1 MAHPT
6 TLPPVADY
14 LASGSDRP
22 RKRLGERL
30 LEAGYLSQTQLD
42 LALREQKRRGGL
54 IGQVLVGLGFVAQE
68 IISNFVAK
76 ESETKVV
83 NVNRCVINKAVLQL
97 VPFEAAKRLKALPL
111 SQENGTL
118 TVALADPCD
127 VVAIDTLQQLTGL
140 AVEVVSAPER
150 DILNSVELHYGTGES
165 IEKSIE
171 QAIEQQDLDE
181 PKTPRHELG
190 EVNAADAG
198 VDAPIIRL
206 VDQIIARAVSLR
218 ASDIHFEPE
227 EKTMRIRMRIDGTL
241 YQDVL
246 IPKSMQSP
254 VIARLKIM
262 ANLDVTE
269 QRLPQDGRAAVFAG
283 RREINLRVSSLP
295 TAHGE
300 NVVLRILDSAA
311 QGVSLPALGFGA
323 REYELFQEAVHRPH
337 GVVLVTGPTGSGKTT
352 TLYAVLKEVTSFEV
366 STFTLEDPIEYRM
379 PLVRQTQ
386 IKEEIGLTFAA
397 GLRALLRQDPDII
410 LVGECRDTE
419 TATLMVRAALTGHL
433 VFSTLH
439 TNDAAGSIPRL
450 IDMGVEPYLLPAS
463 LVAVLA
469 QRLVRTICPDCKRP
483 VPDPAAVFAELKIE
497 PPADAPL
504 QMWKGAG
511 CPECKQ
517 SGYRGRQAIFELM
530 ILDERFHDPIVRRAG
545 APEYFRLARERGM
558 QSMFEDGLRKVLAGG
573 TTIEELLE
581 VTRAEG

>member
-1 MAHPT
+1 MFQPT
-6 TLPPVADY
+6 TLPPDPDAAD
-14 LASGSDRP
+14 SSKPQRGF
-22 RKRLGERL
+22 GERL
-30 LEAGYLSQTQLD
+30 VEAGYISQTQLD
-42 LALREQKRRGGL
+42 LARREKKRHGGL
-54 IGQVLVGLGFVAQE
+54 IGQTLVSLGFVTQE
-68 IISNFVAK
+68 IISAFVAK
-76 ESETKVV
+76 ESETKIVD
-83 NVNRCVINKAVLQL
+83 VNRSVIDKAVLLL
-97 VPFEAAKRLKALPL
+97 VAFETAKRLKALPL
-111 SQENGTL
+111 SRENGAL

-140 AVEVVSAPER
+140 AIEVVSAPER
-150 DILNSVELHYGTGES
+150 DILNCLELHYGTGGS
-165 IEKSIE
+165 IEHSIE
-171 QAIEQQDLDE
+171 QAMDEQGLDQAMIS
-181 PKTPRHELG
+181 RRQLG
-190 EVNAADAG
+190 EVNPAEAG
-198 VDAPIIRL
+198 EDAPIIRL

-227 EKTMRIRMRIDGTL
+227 EKTMRIRMRIDGIL

-246 IPKSMQSP
+246 VPKSMQSP

-269 QRLPQDGRAAVFAG
+269 QRLPQDGRATVYAG

-323 REYELFQEAVHRPH
+323 RDYESFREAVNRPH

-352 TLYAVLKEVTSFEV
+352 TLYAVLKEITSLEV

-386 IKEEIGLTFAA
+386 IKEEIGLTFGV

-439 TNDAAGSIPRL
+439 TNDAAGAIPRL
-450 IDMGVEPYLLPAS
+450 LDMGVEPYLLPAS

-469 QRLVRTICPDCKRP
+469 QRLVRTICPDCKCP
-483 VPDPAAVFAELKIE
+483 VEDPAAVFAELKLE
-497 PPADAPL
+497 PPPGKLL
-504 QMWKGAG
+504 QLWKGDG
-511 CPECKQ
+511 CPECKE
-517 SGYRGRQAIFELM
+517 SGF
-530 ILDERFHDPIVRRAG
+530 
-545 APEYFRLARERGM
+545 
-558 QSMFEDGLRKVLAGG
+558 
-573 TTIEELLE
+573 
-581 VTRAEG
+581 